1 VSTVRRAAAGAT
13 RTCPHCRTVI
23 LQSATVCPACK
34 KHLRFDPSRATT
46 VIGSEQAT
54 PSFSPLRIE
63 GSIKHP
69 DAGEAWEYSVV
80 VSIKNERGD
89 EVARQVVGVGAL
101 QPGEARTFSVSV
113 DVYKPD

>member
-1 VSTVRRAAAGAT
+1 
-13 RTCPHCRTVI
+13 VI

-34 KHLRFDPSRATT
+34 KHLRFDPSRTTT
-46 VIGSEQAT
+46 VIGAEPAA
-54 PSFSPLRIE
+54 PSFSPLHIE

-101 QPGEARTFSVSV
+101 NPGEGRTFSFSV